1 MPALSQ
7 SQQRLM
13 GQAYALKK
21 GDIQAKDIDAEYR
34 KQIQDLADGMSL
46 KDLRDFAK
54 TKHDDLPVTKE
65 SNEINENSTN
75 QEKNELA
82 DKIKKLADEL
92 DVQYRKETTWRNHC
106 YLRIAYDNAANA
118 KWNTVI
124 KSPFIEFATD
134 KQLKDALSNLK
145 IYKTNKKQL
154 ETDNEKSLEFRK
166 KAKNSILKEYDELD
180 ENSPIA
186 TLSSVNG
193 MGPIALPQGDKIGS
207 GDNPNP
213 SSKKKKAFKNFKDFI
228 KGQTTV
234 RAAF

>member
-1 MPALSQ
+1 MPAVSQ

-21 GDIQAKDIDAEYR
+21 GDIEAKDIDAEYR
-34 KQIQDLADGMSL
+34 KQIQDLADGMTL
-46 KDLRDFAK
+46 KDLKDFAE

-65 SNEINENSTN
+65 S
-75 QEKNELA
+75 
-82 DKIKKLADEL
+82 
-92 DVQYRKETTWRNHC
+92 Y
-106 YLRIAYDNAANA
+106 
-118 KWNTVI
+118 
-124 KSPFIEFATD
+124 
-134 KQLKDALSNLK
+134 
-145 IYKTNKKQL
+145 
-154 ETDNEKSLEFRK
+154 
-166 KAKNSILKEYDELD
+166 ELD

-193 MGPIALPQGDKIGS
+193 MGPISLPQGDKIGS

-213 SSKKKKAFKNFKDFI
+213 SPKKKKAFKNFKDFI